1 VTTGLSESEME
12 LLRGVFRRDPRI
24 AEVRLFGSR
33 AKGTHRS
40 NSDID
45 LAVWGEISELQAE
58 RIAAE
63 LDELPLPYRFD
74 VVSMSALR
82 DDAVRGHIERMGRA
96 VYRVEAPA
104 K

>member
-1 VTTGLSESEME
+1 VTTGLSARETE
-12 LLRGVFRRDPRI
+12 LLLQVFRRHPKI

-33 AKGTHRS
+33 AKGSHRS
-40 NSDID
+40 ASDID

-58 RIAAE
+58 ALSAE

-74 VVSMSALR
+74 VISMANLH
-82 DDAVRGHIERMGRA
+82 DIAVRQHIERVGRT
-96 VYRVEAPA
+96 VYRAEERV